1 MAAYKEMYLTMMR
14 AAEQAINILIAA
26 QQACEE
32 AYLQEDAPH
41 IFILE
46 SESDNAKQEKGGQTR
61 AQPYKAVI
69 SKY

>member
-1 MAAYKEMYLTMMR
+1 VIILADYKEMYLTMMR

-46 SESDNAKQEKGGQTR
+46 SESDNAKQESGGQ
-61 AQPYKAVI
+61 ASALLIPVG
-69 SKY
+69 

>member
-1 MAAYKEMYLTMMR
+1 VIILADYKEMYLTMMR

-41 IFILE
+41 VFILE
-46 SESDNAKQEKGGQTR
+46 NESDNAKQE
-61 AQPYKAVI
+61 
-69 SKY
+69 

>member
-1 MAAYKEMYLTMMR
+1 MADYKEMYLTMMR
-14 AAEQAINILIAA
+14 AAEQAIHILIAA

-46 SESDNAKQEKGGQTR
+46 SESDNAKQEKEDRPLPVLLIPVG
-61 AQPYKAVI
+61 
-69 SKY
+69 

>member
-1 MAAYKEMYLTMMR
+1 MMR
-14 AAEQAINILIAA
+14 AAEQAIHILIAA

-46 SESDNAKQEKGGQTR
+46 SESTDKAADKGVLRSGWGCW
-61 AQPYKAVI
+61 
-69 SKY
+69 